1 MEKSLQV
8 NEGETI
14 VLFGP
19 VGSGKTDLLESIFS
33 ERESDRL
40 RELFDYETLLNREK
54 LKDQIG
60 YFPKHFEGFRQLTV
74 RENLSILARMFSNRV
89 ETRELISKFNL
100 QSVETTK
107 VKHLSKGEKRRV
119 GIVAALVNDPK
130 FIILDEPSLD
140 LSTKGREEIWK
151 IIRMLANERKILVIT
166 TRYPH
171 EAEALANFLVII
183 HKGEIVRAGLR
194 TDVMHGF
201 LGHRTVIL
209 EEISSPL
216 PQDFL
221 NQFPMARI
229 SGDRLELEA
238 SNRKE
243 VGELIAFLGRQAIDG
258 KLLVKKRSL
267 SDLFNQLTGTEISPE
282 GEIL

>member
-1 MEKSLQV
+1 M

-19 VGSGKTDLLESIFS
+19 EGSGKTDLLESIFS
-33 ERESDRL
+33 EQESNKL
-40 RELFDYETLLNREK
+40 LELFDYEKLVDREK

-60 YFPKHFEGFRQLTV
+60 YFPKHFEGFPQLTV
-74 RENLSILARMFSNRV
+74 RENLSIMARMFSNGV

-100 QSVETTK
+100 QSMQRTK
-107 VKHLSKGEKRRV
+107 IKHLSKGERRRV

-130 FIILDEPSLD
+130 FIILDEPTLD
-140 LSTKGREEIWK
+140 LSTRDREEIWK
-151 IIRMLANERKILVIT
+151 IIRMLIHERKILVIT

-183 HKGEIVRAGLR
+183 HKGKILRAGLR
-194 TDVMHGF
+194 KDVMHGF

-209 EEISSPL
+209 EELSSPL
-216 PQDFL
+216 PQDLL

-229 SGDRLELEA
+229 SGDSLELEA
-238 SNRKE
+238 SNLKE
-243 VGELIAFLGRQAIDG
+243 VGELLAFLGREAIDG
-258 KLLVKKRSL
+258 NLLVKKKSL
-267 SDLFNQLTGTEISPE
+267 SDLFIQLTGTGITPE
-282 GEIL
+282 GELL